1 MCQISLS
8 KITHLRDSP
17 PALTKSR
24 FVRLLLLCPIVGL
37 WPLFIILF
45 SVYRN
50 VPDLVPWPGWAAV
63 HSSFH
68 VIRTHPFVTEHSSL
82 RHSTKITHWFYAVTA
97 FILFGIF
104 AFGDSVREDLRN
116 TRKFFIRILSR
127 QRVNVSSAPSQKV

>member
-8 KITHLRDSP
+8 KSTHLRDSP

-24 FVRLLLLCPIVGL
+24 FLRLLLLCPIVGL
-37 WPLFIILF
+37 WPLFIVLF
-45 SVYRN
+45 SIYRN
-50 VPDLVPWPGWAAV
+50 VPNLVPWPGWAAV

-68 VIRTHPFVTEHSSL
+68 VIRIHPFATQPSGF
-82 RHSTKITHWFYAVTA
+82 RHSVMITHWFFAVTA

-104 AFGDSVREDLRN
+104 AFGDGVREDLRS

-127 QRVNVSSAPSQKV
+127 QRVNVRPAPSQRV